1 MKKRH
6 AVVVTG
12 ISKGIGKAIALRA
25 AAQGACVAGIHR
37 GSDPG
42 ATEHLS
48 AEISAAGG
56 TPLILTGDTGLTSD
70 VDRLADAVLD
80 RFGGIDVWVNNAA
93 SLLVQPFLSMTDEDW
108 VSIINSNLMGYIR
121 GARAAAAVMVPAG
134 RGSIINISSVVAE
147 QPPTEMTGYVV
158 AKGGISGL
166 TRSLAVEL
174 GPLGVTV
181 NSVAPGA
188 TETPLNT
195 ESWTEQVRSNYR
207 DRIPLG
213 RIASPEEVADVALF
227 FASDAARYVT
237 GQTISVDGGLLLNGS
252 VGHQRLAGAESST

>member
-1 MKKRH
+1 MQEGQI
-6 AVVVTG
+6 VVVTG
-12 ISKGIGKAIALRA
+12 ISKGIGRAIALRA
-25 AAQGACVAGIHR
+25 ATQGACVAGIHR
-37 GSDPG
+37 GSDPE

-56 TPLILTGDTGLTSD
+56 TPLILTGDTGSTSD
-70 VDRLADAVLD
+70 VDRLADAVSD
-80 RFGGIDVWVNNAA
+80 RFGGIDVWINNAA
-93 SLLVQPFLSMTDEDW
+93 ALLVQPFLSMTDDDW
-108 VSIINSNLMGYIR
+108 MAIINSNLMGYIR

-134 RGSIINISSVVAE
+134 RGSIVNISSVVAD

-166 TRSLAVEL
+166 TRALAVEL

-195 ESWTEQVRSNYR
+195 DSWTEDVRATYR

-213 RIASPEEVADVALF
+213 RIATPEEIADVALF

-237 GQTISVDGGLLLNGS
+237 GQTVSVDGGLLLNGS
-252 VGHQRLAGAESST
+252 VGHKRLAAAEPAK